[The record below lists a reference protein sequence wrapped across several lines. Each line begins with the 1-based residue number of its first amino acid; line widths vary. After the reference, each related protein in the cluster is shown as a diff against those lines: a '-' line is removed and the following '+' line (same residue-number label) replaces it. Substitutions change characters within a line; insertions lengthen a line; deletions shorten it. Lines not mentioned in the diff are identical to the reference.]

1 MADLRFRQIVTGVS
15 LVGAAEQTLIQLL
28 APTNQ
33 RVKLTEMSV
42 SFKGTSNTDAPV
54 QVRLV
59 VQTAAGTASAGTL
72 SLIDADIGETIQTAS
87 RITFTVEPSSPGAVI
102 GTWQVHPQTG
112 LIIPFSTIR
121 PPIIKGGTRLA
132 LVALA
137 PTTVTCSAYMEC
149 EE

>member
-1 MADLRFRQIVTGVS
+1 MADLRFRQIVTGVT
-15 LVGAAEQTLIQLL
+15 LAGTTEQTLIQLL

-33 RVKLTEMSV
+33 RVKLTELSV

-54 QVRLV
+54 QVRLM
-59 VQTAAGTASAGTL
+59 VQTSAGTASSGTPA
-72 SLIDADIGETIQTAS
+72 LIDADMAETIQTAS
-87 RITFTVEPSSPGAVI
+87 RITFTVEPSYSTVI

-112 LIIPFSTIR
+112 LILPMSTIK
-121 PPIIKGGTRLA
+121 PPVIKGGTRMA

-137 PTTVTCSAYMEC
+137 PTTVTCSAYLEC